1 MTGAATHPLP
11 PAGPTRSHR
20 RGRPVPDRESTAA
33 KLLDASIRHS
43 FDPQVDVAW
52 DEPWRAD
59 TFFLPPHMSTLYGT
73 DLWERMSRPHR
84 IELTRCELAHNNG
97 FGIWV
102 ETTFMQML
110 ARHSLS
116 YDPRSAHLRYALTE
130 LGDET
135 RHSTMFSRVMEKL
148 DRGPYP
154 FHPLDHLAVDLLR
167 ALSTE
172 PLAYV
177 AVLFVEEIFDALQRV
192 GMRDET
198 IQPLARQ
205 TMRIHVVEE
214 ARHMR
219 FARDELF
226 RTVPRLPR
234 LYREA
239 LALAVAHGVGLVGRS
254 MRSPEMYA
262 DAGLDAGEATRAAR
276 RNPHARAVLQECV
289 DRFIPTYAELGLV
302 TPASRAVWALQGLSV

>member
-1 MTGAATHPLP
+1 VTGATLP
-11 PAGPTRSHR
+11 G
-20 RGRPVPDRESTAA
+20 RGARVRPVPDRETTAR
-33 KLLDASIRHS
+33 KLLDASLKHS
-43 FDPQVDVAW
+43 FDPRIDVAW
-52 DEPWRAD
+52 HEPWQPD
-59 TFFLPPHMSTLYGT
+59 TFFLPPHMSSLYGT
-73 DLWERMSRPHR
+73 PLWDRMSRAHR

-116 YDPRSAHLRYALTE
+116 YNPRSAHLRYALTE

-135 RHSTMFSRVMEKL
+135 RHSTMFSLVMDKL
-148 DRGPYP
+148 DRGPYS
-154 FHPLDHLAVDLLR
+154 FHPLDRFAVDLLR
-167 ALSTE
+167 AFSTE

-177 AVLFVEEIFDALQRV
+177 AVLFVEEIFDALQRA
-192 GMRDET
+192 GMKDAS

-219 FARDELF
+219 FARDELH
-226 RTVPRLPR
+226 RTLPGLPR

-239 LALAVAHGVGLVGRS
+239 LALAVAYGVSLVSRS
-254 MRSPEMYA
+254 LRSPQMYA
-262 DAGLDAGEATRAAR
+262 DAGLDPVEATRAAAA
-276 RNPHARAVLQECV
+276 NPHARKVLQDCV
-289 DRFIPTYAELGLV
+289 DHFLPAYRDLGLV
-302 TPASRAVWALQGLSV
+302 TPASRLIWQRQGLTV

>member
-1 MTGAATHPLP
+1 MSITT
-11 PAGPTRSHR
+11 PAPRTRT
-20 RGRPVPDRESTAA
+20 RPVPDRETTAA
-33 KLLDASIRHS
+33 KLLASSVKHS

-52 DEPWRAD
+52 DEPWVED
-59 TFFLPPHMSTLYGT
+59 TFFLPPRMSSLYGT
-73 DLWERMSRPHR
+73 QLWNTMSRAHQ

-102 ETTFMQML
+102 ESSFIQML
-110 ARHSLS
+110 IRASLH
-116 YDPRSAHLRYALTE
+116 YDPRSNHLRYALTE

-148 DRGPYP
+148 DRGPYS
-154 FHPLDHLAVDLLR
+154 FYPLDRLAVDLLR
-167 ALSTE
+167 TFSTE

-177 AVLFVEEIFDALQRV
+177 AVLFVEEIFDALQRI
-192 GMRDET
+192 GMRDQT

-219 FARDELF
+219 FARDELH
-226 RTVPRLPR
+226 RIIPKLPR

-239 LALAVAHGVGLVGRS
+239 LALAVAYGVGLVSRS
-254 MRSPEMYA
+254 MRSPQMYA
-262 DAGLDAGEATRAAR
+262 DAGLDPTEASRQAR
-276 RNPHARAVLQECV
+276 QNPHALAVLQECV
-289 DRFIPTYAELGLV
+289 DHFAPAYRELGLV
-302 TPASRAVWALQGLSV
+302 TPASRLAWRAQGLAI